1 MRSSISTVR
10 ATSSSCRIWIKNMKK
25 EKRDKFAENLSLSFF
40 LSFQNRLI
48 RTVTSRFRFLSLL
61 KRIDK
66 SGNAS
71 QDEKQACKQHDVVLD
86 GKGEACR
93 KQQNA
98 QNDEGHTHGR
108 EGMERFFESFIHIF
122 LQLTIIFCKSTKNIW
137 LIQEKVVILHR
148 NS

>member
-1 MRSSISTVR
+1 M
-10 ATSSSCRIWIKNMKK
+10 
-25 EKRDKFAENLSLSFF
+25 
-40 LSFQNRLI
+40 
-48 RTVTSRFRFLSLL
+48 SRFRFLSLL
-61 KRIDK
+61 QRIDK

-71 QDEKQACKQHDVVLD
+71 QDEEQTCKQHDVVLD
-86 GKGEACR
+86 VKGEACR

-98 QNDEGHTHGR
+98 QNDECHTRGR

>member
-1 MRSSISTVR
+1 M
-10 ATSSSCRIWIKNMKK
+10 
-25 EKRDKFAENLSLSFF
+25 
-40 LSFQNRLI
+40 
-48 RTVTSRFRFLSLL
+48 SRFRFLSLL
-61 KRIDK
+61 QRIDK

-71 QDEKQACKQHDVVLD
+71 QDEEQTCKQHDVVLD

-122 LQLTIIFCKSTKNIW
+122 LQFTIIFCKSTKNIW

-148 NS
+148 NL

>member
-1 MRSSISTVR
+1 ME
-10 ATSSSCRIWIKNMKK
+10 K
-25 EKRDKFAENLSLSFF
+25 EKGGCVKSPRHTLLLSFHNRLSLSFF
-40 LSFQNRLI
+40 Q
-48 RTVTSRFRFLSLL
+48 
-61 KRIDK
+61 RIDK

-71 QDEKQACKQHDVVLD
+71 QDEEQTCKQHDVALD
-86 GKGEACR
+86 GEGEACR

-122 LQLTIIFCKSTKNIW
+122 VQLTIIFCKSTKNIW